1 MTINDIK
8 KYTDEYV
15 IQNGNVYLKS
25 NNQQVL
31 DEDTI
36 LKVKSARLIYNEAR
50 EKYQSDAQQF
60 GKPNGDFP
68 KYVSKM
74 MEQLSVNGE
83 VNTYGTNKLINSLLS
98 SSGHYE
104 EYMSGDDLS
113 NSKFSMLVG
122 VKQDYGLAYL
132 KLKFREKGLDID
144 SINIKQD
151 LSELKHNG
159 VSKVILDFQVKKYEK
174 RDTETIKQPEM
185 QVHSEIQHKDSVKSF
200 SHPKADLLND
210 LEKQKKEALAQNDQV
225 AYNFAQRN
233 IERIIRENPVE
244 VSPEQWD
251 SMGYEERKS
260 FIFIKMKESKV
271 LNDEVSFNFWNSNLR
286 QLEEKKQEL
295 QNKNTQSVETNKSN
309 SMQTQQ
315 PEVQSVQNNI
325 TSQKTVE
332 TTTSLYEKMINEL
345 KKSRT
350 NNLTEEEKKQIVG
363 EIYYYEGFLVESVK
377 DENAVGEII
386 TKAMQDFSNTQFE
399 QSILNSLVSE
409 LQERLKVIAPKQK
422 EESKNYNN
430 INNNDFLS
438 NINNMRQEMNRLS
451 IEYKQM
457 LSDGMIDDQE
467 LDYLIARMQDL
478 YRNAMSLKANNL
490 SSKEYQ
496 IINEI
501 VASISKEQSKMTG
514 LRDGIEKSVQH
525 FGR

>member
-104 EYMSGDDLS
+104 EYMYGDDLS

-132 KLKFREKGLDID
+132 KLKFREKGLDIY

-174 RDTETIKQPEM
+174 RDTATIKQPEI

-244 VSPEQWD
+244 VSPEQ
-251 SMGYEERKS
+251 
-260 FIFIKMKESKV
+260 
-271 LNDEVSFNFWNSNLR
+271 
-286 QLEEKKQEL
+286 
-295 QNKNTQSVETNKSN
+295 
-309 SMQTQQ
+309 
-315 PEVQSVQNNI
+315 
-325 TSQKTVE
+325 
-332 TTTSLYEKMINEL
+332 
-345 KKSRT
+345 
-350 NNLTEEEKKQIVG
+350 
-363 EIYYYEGFLVESVK
+363 
-377 DENAVGEII
+377 
-386 TKAMQDFSNTQFE
+386 
-399 QSILNSLVSE
+399 
-409 LQERLKVIAPKQK
+409 
-422 EESKNYNN
+422 
-430 INNNDFLS
+430 
-438 NINNMRQEMNRLS
+438 
-451 IEYKQM
+451 
-457 LSDGMIDDQE
+457 
-467 LDYLIARMQDL
+467 
-478 YRNAMSLKANNL
+478 
-490 SSKEYQ
+490 
-496 IINEI
+496 
-501 VASISKEQSKMTG
+501 
-514 LRDGIEKSVQH
+514 
-525 FGR
+525 